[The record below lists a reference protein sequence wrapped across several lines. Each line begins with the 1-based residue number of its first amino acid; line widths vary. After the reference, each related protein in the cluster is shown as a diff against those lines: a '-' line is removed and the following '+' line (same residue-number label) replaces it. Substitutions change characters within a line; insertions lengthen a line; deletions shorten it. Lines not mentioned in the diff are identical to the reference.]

1 MTQQS
6 TAQKKTQA
14 RVDGKNRL
22 MEPIRLSMTLNK
34 ERQII
39 LDFQSEVKTFREKMK
54 TAFLATLHTLDQTV
68 EKAHDGVTQ
77 ITSFWTHSF
86 PMPGTNQRLTMALVF
101 TCSKVSI
108 GNLTENN

>member
-39 LDFQSEVKTFREKMK
+39 LDFQSEVKTFREKNENS
-54 TAFLATLHTLDQTV
+54 LSSYV
-68 EKAHDGVTQ
+68 AHSRPD
-77 ITSFWTHSF
+77 S
-86 PMPGTNQRLTMALVF
+86 
-101 TCSKVSI
+101 
-108 GNLTENN
+108 